1 MGVPKFFRWAA
12 ERYPSIIT
20 PFKDSPPPVD
30 NLYLDINGIIHN
42 CTHPNDVDATRR
54 SPTEKEMIQGMFTY
68 LEKLFNAIQPR
79 KYFLLA
85 VDGVAPRAK
94 MNQQRQRRYRA
105 GYEMMV
111 AREEAVAL
119 GEEVPEEKDVFDSNC
134 ITPGTPFMV
143 RVSKEFQYFIT
154 MKLSTDPAWQGCQI
168 IFSGHDCPGEGEH
181 KIVDFIRR
189 RKMQPDY
196 DPDETHCMYGLD
208 ADLVMLSLATHEPHF
223 VLLREVV
230 TFGPGSRKER
240 EKQEEDEA
248 KGLVKDKAF
257 HKADEFV
264 LLHINVFRDYLRLEV
279 RECLA
284 KVKSTVN
291 FDFERVVDDFVFMC
305 FFIGN
310 DFLPTLPTVGI
321 NDGSMPT
328 LLHLYVEHVLSKN
341 KYLTGK
347 GVIDWRYAEVWLN
360 EVGKLEFET
369 LRRRQQEEAEFQK
382 NRARRN
388 PTNETDSAPPMPI
401 TSILEFKQRYYGEKH
416 GFAGGWDAGSEDMRQ
431 LREHYVEGLMW
442 VMHYYY
448 QGVPSW
454 KWFFPHYYAPMASDM
469 VSLAAIAARVS
480 FDIGKPFQPHQ
491 QLLAVLPPMSY
502 LSMPKAYWPL
512 LRSPNSP
519 LAKYLPEHIVID
531 REGAR
536 APWEGIVLIP
546 FIEEKTL
553 LAAYDSVQRNVDPE
567 DAANNVNGPPLRFRY
582 DGKIA
587 PRDLEDD
594 MFGTL
599 RNVLVARETYAFPHI
614 DRFVPQLCDNV
625 SIGSRQLEGFST
637 LQSKSELIQPIFE
650 SNIVSVFGRPTKNDS
665 LILQMRDFFKAKSAD
680 QVVTLLGKE
689 VLVGFPHYKRARVAS
704 IKDVHKSITASYSKE
719 GTFSGT
725 EEHKNNRDE
734 SAAFLKEADT
744 HARFMKSQLGIAV
757 EQVDVLVYVHRFNG
771 MHVTRKGFIER
782 HFATTWTCYPLQLLS
797 TLDGI
802 RMKEDSRYAERDRS
816 DLDSAF
822 GARCAYVG
830 PQPKSKK
837 SQMEVYGSCGVVVT
851 AGQHDTT
858 TQRGDQLTVRLKVFQ
873 EPLQLPAELLQ
884 FAAQRN
890 WTALPQVAVG
900 LEILPR
906 TLTSICSSLVTS
918 PQFGSRELGL
928 CLKFTGRCIAK
939 VGYAKLVQHSLNPWY
954 MGNKDVFARMEK
966 DTEDIGYH
974 LEKAEKGDLV
984 GNSSSNRGGSGTWY
998 FSRDAQELLRSY
1010 VTRFRPL
1017 IQYLETGSVNSNS
1030 LEPQH
1035 FLTGKWR
1042 EKEADEVLTEIEAF
1056 LAETGLR
1063 ETPMITATEEAFP
1076 QPLLQLLESSLQ
1088 AQQDRSF
1095 KELSLRQV
1103 SRNQL
1108 YFPVTRSSGGHLVPL
1123 PLPQEQTF
1131 YLGSRVVNCRATGTV
1146 PFGSQ
1151 GTIVRLLASGREAE
1165 VVYDTPFTGGT
1176 RLDGRLKDTRAAITR
1191 LSALLVLRGTD
1202 SQERQPPQSIDS
1214 KAAASAASNGVAK
1227 LRELEFLLQANGV
1240 HVDSAGGAAAWPTPI
1255 PAALQSLVA
1264 TGARTGAADAT
1275 AATTT
1280 TQQRSGSGITSSPTA
1295 NAASSIVPRPRSA
1308 VVTEPVS
1315 PPTTTTT
1322 TTAAAAAA
1330 AAATGAGK
1338 RSTPASATAHLSSR
1352 ASSASPGVQERHSS
1366 PASLKITAAPGSS
1379 GISLQDLARHLPASA
1394 SQRSPATAHAP
1405 AAAPA
1410 PPTPTASAPS
1420 ASTATTTST
1429 ASPGAA
1435 AAASSSIFSIPAPK
1449 SAQHS
1454 QPPSSQHTQ
1463 PQSPAPPST
1472 ASPQPSA
1479 ESAEAS
1485 VVSAPRRRSRD
1496 VIVIPDEFV
1505 SGRLKIRH
1513 TNSGQV
1519 FRKWLDTFTADAVQ
1533 KALAELEQEETA
1545 LLS

>member
-12 ERYPSIIT
+12 ERFPSIIT

-54 SPTEKEMIQGMFTY
+54 SPTEKEMIQAMFVY

-105 GYEMMV
+105 GYEMMI
-111 AREEAVAL
+111 AREEALAM

-189 RKMQPDY
+189 RKMQPNY
-196 DPDETHCMYGLD
+196 DPNETHCMYGLD
-208 ADLVMLSLATHEPHF
+208 ADLVMLALATHEPHF

-240 EKQEEDEA
+240 ERQEEDEA
-248 KGLVKDKAF
+248 KGLVKDKAY

-264 LLHINVFRDYLRLEV
+264 LLHINVFRDYLQLEV
-279 RECLA
+279 KGYLA
-284 KVKSTVN
+284 KAKSSVSI
-291 FDFERVVDDFVFMC
+291 DFERVIDDFVFMC

-310 DFLPTLPTVGI
+310 DFLPTLPTIGI
-321 NDGSMPT
+321 NDGSIPA
-328 LLHLYVEHVLSKN
+328 LLHIYVDNMLSKS
-341 KYLTGK
+341 KYLTHK
-347 GVIDWRYAEVWLN
+347 GEIDWRNAEVWLN

-382 NRARRN
+382 NRARRD
-388 PTNETDSAPPMPI
+388 PTHEVDTASVIPI

-416 GFAGGWDAGSEDMRQ
+416 GFAGGWDANSEDMQR

-469 VSLAAIAARVS
+469 VNLPAIAARVS
-480 FDIGKPFQPHQ
+480 FELGKPFQPHQ

-512 LRSPNSP
+512 LRSPSSP

-546 FIEEKTL
+546 FIDERTL
-553 LAAYDSVQRNVDPE
+553 LAAYESVQKNVSPE
-567 DAANNVNGPPLRFRY
+567 DAANNVNGPPLRFCY
-582 DGKIA
+582 DGKM
-587 PRDLEDD
+587 PPYDLEDE
-594 MFGTL
+594 MFGSL
-599 RNVLVARETYAFPHI
+599 RNVLVRRETYAFPHI
-614 DRFVPQLCDNV
+614 DKFIPQLCPGV
-625 SIGSRQLEGFST
+625 HVGTRQLEGFST
-637 LQSKSELIQPIFE
+637 LQSKRDLIQPVFE
-650 SNIVSVFGRPTKNDS
+650 AGVVSIFGRPTKNDS
-665 LILQMRDFFKAKSAD
+665 LILQMRDFFKAKSVD
-680 QVVTLLGKE
+680 QVATLVGKE
-689 VLVGFPHYKRARVAS
+689 VLVGFPHYKRARIAS
-704 IKDVHKSITASYSKE
+704 LKDVHKSITASYSKE

-725 EEHKNNRDE
+725 EEHKNNREE
-734 SAAFLKEADT
+734 STAFVKEADT
-744 HARFMKSQLGIAV
+744 HARFMKSQLGLAV
-757 EQVDVLVYVHRFNG
+757 EQVEVLVYVHRFNG
-771 MHVTRKGFIER
+771 MQVTRKGHIER
-782 HFATTWTCYPLQLLS
+782 HFATTWTCYPIQLIC
-797 TLDGI
+797 TLDNI
-802 RMKEDSRYAERDRS
+802 DMQEDSRYVERDRS
-816 DLDSAF
+816 EGDSAF
-822 GARCAYVG
+822 GARCVYIG

-837 SQMEVYGSCGVVVT
+837 SQMDVYGSCGTVVT

-858 TQRGDQLTVRLKVFQ
+858 TQQGDQMTVRLKVFQ
-873 EPLQLPAELLQ
+873 EPLRLPAELLQ

-890 WTALPQVAVG
+890 WTALPQVAIS
-900 LEILPR
+900 LDILPH
-906 TLTSICSSLVTS
+906 TLTSICSSIVTS

-954 MGNKDVFARMEK
+954 VGNKDIFARMEK

-974 LEKAEKGDLV
+974 LEMGEKGDFT

-998 FSRDAQELLRSY
+998 FSRDAQELIRDY
-1010 VTRFRPL
+1010 VKRFRPL
-1017 IQYLETGSVNSNS
+1017 IQYIEAGGVNSNS
-1030 LEPQH
+1030 VEPQQ

-1042 EKEADEVLTEIEAF
+1042 DRDVDDVLTEIETF
-1056 LAETGLR
+1056 LIESGLR

-1076 QPLLQLLESSLQ
+1076 QQLLEQLEASLQ
-1088 AQQDRSF
+1088 EQQNRSF

-1108 YFPVTRSSGGHLVPL
+1108 YFPVTRSSCGHLVPL

-1131 YLGSRVVNCRATGTV
+1131 YLGSRVANCRATGIV
-1146 PFGSQ
+1146 PFGTQ

-1176 RLDGRLKDTRAAITR
+1176 RLDGRLKDTRAAITK
-1191 LSALLVLRGTD
+1191 LSALLVLKSTD
-1202 SQERQPPQSIDS
+1202 APQPQLQPQTQPDMR
-1214 KAAASAASNGVAK
+1214 AAAAATTNGSAK
-1227 LRELEFLLQANGV
+1227 LRELEFLLQANGI
-1240 HVDSAGGAAAWPTPI
+1240 HVDPSGKSTVSPPSLPAAFQSPTSAAARAA
-1255 PAALQSLVA
+1255 PADS
-1264 TGARTGAADAT
+1264 GASHSSTAGA
-1275 AATTT
+1275 
-1280 TQQRSGSGITSSPTA
+1280 G
-1295 NAASSIVPRPRSA
+1295 ASVVPRPRSA
-1308 VVTEPVS
+1308 
-1315 PPTTTTT
+1315 
-1322 TTAAAAAA
+1322 
-1330 AAATGAGK
+1330 AATEQTPAPATLGK
-1338 RSTPASATAHLSSR
+1338 RATPASATAHLSST
-1352 ASSASPGVQERHSS
+1352 SSVTPITRETHSS

-1379 GISLQDLARHLPASA
+1379 GISLQDLAKHLPAST
-1394 SQRSPATAHAP
+1394 SQRSPATVASPAGHAP
-1405 AAAPA
+1405 ASGAVA
-1410 PPTPTASAPS
+1410 
-1420 ASTATTTST
+1420 ATT
-1429 ASPGAA
+1429 AA
-1435 AAASSSIFSIPAPK
+1435 ALSGITIPAPK
-1449 SAQHS
+1449 SAQQHQHPM
-1454 QPPSSQHTQ
+1454 QP
-1463 PQSPAPPST
+1463 
-1472 ASPQPSA
+1472 ASPPATTAVASPSQSN
-1479 ESAEAS
+1479 ESNETS
-1485 VVSAPRRRSRD
+1485 PGSNTRRKSRD
-1496 VIVIPDEFV
+1496 LHVIPDDFV
-1505 SGRLKIRH
+1505 SGRFKIKY
-1513 TNSGQV
+1513 TNTGSL
-1519 FRKWLDTFTADAVQ
+1519 FRSWLDTFTAEAVR
-1533 KALAELEQEETA
+1533 KTLAELEAEGNA
-1545 LLS
+1545 NPL